1 MTVFNSGDVVLIGS
15 ACSVQFSGER
25 ALRLRL
31 VSVGG
36 VDPYDGWVWLTG
48 YVLDAKGTATDKREV
63 YVQRAGI
70 VVEQKRPGAPKVGRS
85 DVPTS
90 SQARASRTG
99 VLEAQQSAL
108 RERGELSCKLVS

>member
-1 MTVFNSGDVVLIGS
+1 MSALSSGDVVLIES

-31 VSVGG
+31 TAVGS

-48 YVLDAKGTATDKREV
+48 YVLNAKGMATDKREV

-70 VVEQKRPGAPKVGRS
+70 AIEKRQPGLPPSGRS
-85 DVPTS
+85 VA
-90 SQARASRTG
+90 QARTSPPR
-99 VLEAQQSAL
+99 LRKSPQSAL
-108 RERGELSCKLVS
+108 P

>member
-1 MTVFNSGDVVLIGS
+1 MTGLNSGDVVLIGS

-31 VSVGG
+31 VSIGS

-48 YVLDAKGTATDKREV
+48 YVLDAKGAATDKREV

-70 VVEQKRPGAPKVGRS
+70 VVEQEHPGSPPPGRN
-85 DVPTS
+85 VA
-90 SQARASRTG
+90 QARTSPPR
-99 VLEAQQSAL
+99 LRKSPQSAL
-108 RERGELSCKLVS
+108 P